1 MLSMVAPF
9 PLGEGRSIVTGWLI
23 GSSLRLG
30 RLVIA
35 VAIAI
40 VGFGLFQLRT
50 APVDAYPEFM
60 PPMVQ
65 IQADALGLSAAEV
78 EQLITVPLEQDLLN
92 GVPWLER
99 ISSESMPGLSQVDLV
114 FEPGTDVLQAR
125 QLVQERLAQ
134 AVALPNVGTR
144 PVMIQPLSSM
154 SRVMMIGLSSKD
166 LSLIDMSVLARW
178 KIRPKLQGITGV
190 ANVAIF
196 GQRDRQLQVQVDPQR
211 LQANGVSLSQ
221 VIDSTGN
228 ALWSSPLTFVE
239 ASTPGTG
246 GFIDTA
252 NQRLGVQHI
261 FPITTPKELASVS
274 IEETGGK
281 RLRLSDVAGVVEDHQ
296 PLIGDAG
303 NDQGPSLMLV
313 IEKFPAA
320 DTLTVSRDIEE
331 AMTALSPGLSG
342 IQIDTTVY
350 RPADYIEAS
359 LRSIGTRGLI
369 ALILVIGIL
378 GLFTYSWRRALISLV
393 AIATSLVAAAL
404 VLSLRGVTFNVI
416 TLAGLV
422 LALGAIVDD
431 AVGEVHAIGRRDAAA
446 TDGRT
451 AVDAVV
457 EAIRSRRRLLTYAT
471 LMMLLV
477 VAPLALQGGV
487 DGAFTRTLVTAYVPA
502 VLVSWLLAVTL
513 TPALSQALLGAD
525 PGKTASPV
533 ARLAERTF
541 DRTMPR
547 LLRKPI
553 WASAAVA
560 VLIVGVVAVMLP
572 TNLDAELPT
581 AQDRSLIVEVETAAG
596 TSLPEANRITA
607 AMSSDVRAV
616 PGVRSVS
623 VLVGR
628 AITSDRAVDVNSAE
642 LWVSVRESAEYTA
655 TIDKVRGALEGYP
668 GVRHKVLTYQ
678 QQRLAAADTDTER
691 PLVVRVFGPD
701 LAVLKAKAEEV
712 RRSLAGIDGVQD
724 PRVELPAEAAVLQIQ
739 VDLAA
744 AQRYGIR
751 PGDVRRASATLLSGL
766 LAGNLYENQEVF
778 DVVVWGTPASR
789 ENLASV
795 GSLPI
800 DTPSGGYVPLRDV
813 ATVRMATSPPVIK
826 HEDVSRY
833 VDVTADVGGRGLG
846 SVQRAAAARVQTLAF
861 PLEHHAEV
869 LDQPGRRSG
878 TAWIPLL
885 ALTALAGLFLLL
897 QASTGT
903 WRIAAML
910 LVLLPLAALGGAL
923 SAALTGGLES
933 VGALIGLLVGLGV
946 MVRNGLLQVDRYLR
960 LTAEGGTDLRT
971 VVIQGTRE
979 RVVPVLFTASV
990 LAAAV
995 LPFAILGNAAGV
1007 EILRPLAAVVLGGL
1021 VTSTVVSLFVLPALY
1036 LRLAADVP
1044 AQPALPEE
1052 QEAPDVAK

>member
-1 MLSMVAPF
+1 MTV
-9 PLGEGRSIVTGWLI
+9 WLI
-23 GSSLRLG
+23 GSSLRLA

-40 VGFGLFQLRT
+40 LGFGLFQLRT

-99 ISSESMPGLSQVDLV
+99 ISSESMPGLAQVDLV
-114 FEPGTDVLQAR
+114 FEPGTDVLKAR

-144 PVMIQPLSSM
+144 PVMVQPLSSM

-178 KIRPKLQGITGV
+178 KIRPKLQGIPGV
-190 ANVAIF
+190 ANVAIW

-246 GFIDTA
+246 GFIDTT

-261 FPITTPKELASVS
+261 FPITTPKQLASVAL
-274 IEETGGK
+274 EETGGK

-296 PLIGDAG
+296 PLIGDARTE
-303 NDQGPSLMLV
+303 QGPSLMLV

-320 DTLTVSRDIEE
+320 DTLTVTRDIEE
-331 AMTALSPGLSG
+331 AMAALSPGLSG
-342 IQIDTTVY
+342 VQVDTHVY

-369 ALILVIGIL
+369 GLILVIGVL
-378 GLFTYSWRRALISLV
+378 GIFTFSWRRALISLV

-404 VLSLRGVTFNVI
+404 VLYLRGVTFNVI

-431 AVGEVHAIGRRDAAA
+431 AVGDVHAIGRRVPQPDG
-446 TDGRT
+446 GRT
-451 AVDAVV
+451 AVDAIV

-471 LMMLLV
+471 LIMLLAV
-477 VAPLALQGGV
+477 VPLALQGGV
-487 DGAFTRTLVTAYVPA
+487 DGAFSRALVTAYVPA
-502 VLVSWLLAVTL
+502 VLVSWLVAVTL
-513 TPALSQALLGAD
+513 TPALSHALLGVA
-525 PGKTASPV
+525 PGERRPSPA
-533 ARLAERTF
+533 ARLVERTF
-541 DRTMPR
+541 DRTIPR
-547 LLRKPI
+547 LLLRPI
-553 WASAAVA
+553 WASATVA
-560 VLIVGVVAVMLP
+560 VLILAVIAVVVPSDRNVFLP
-572 TNLDAELPT
+572 TP
-581 AQDRSLIVEVETAAG
+581 QDRSLIIEVGTVPG
-596 TSLPEANRITA
+596 TSLQEMNRITA
-607 AMSSDVRAV
+607 SISGDVRAV
-616 PGVRSVS
+616 SGVRNVG

-628 AITSDRAVDVNSAE
+628 AITSDHAADVNSGE
-642 LWVSVRESAEYTA
+642 LWVEIAKSADYTA
-655 TIDKVRGALEGYP
+655 TIGAVRGALNGYP

-678 QQRLAAADTDTER
+678 QQRLAAAESRDER

-701 LAVLKAKAEEV
+701 LGVLRTKAEEV
-712 RRSLAGIDGVQD
+712 RRTLEGIKGVKA
-724 PRVELPAEAAVLQIQ
+724 PRVELSDEEPVLQVQ

-751 PGDVRRASATLLSGL
+751 PGDVRRAAATLMSGL

-778 DVVVWGTPASR
+778 DVVVWGTPAAR
-789 ENLASV
+789 QDVASV

-800 DTPSGGYVPLRDV
+800 DTPSGGHVPLRDV
-813 ATVRMATSPPVIK
+813 ATVRVAKYPPAIK

-833 VDVTADVGGRGLG
+833 VDVTAEVSGRGLG
-846 SVQRAAAARVQTLAF
+846 SVRRDTADRVQTLAF

-869 LDQPGRRSG
+869 LDEPGRQHGAGWLS
-878 TAWIPLL
+878 LL
-885 ALTALAGLFLLL
+885 VLTVLIGMFLLL
-897 QASTGT
+897 QASTGS

-910 LVLLPLAALGGAL
+910 LVLLPLAAVGGAL
-923 SAALTGGLES
+923 SAELTAGVVS
-933 VGALIGLLVGLGV
+933 AGALIGLLVGLGV
-946 MVRNGLLQVDRYLR
+946 MVRNGILQVDRYQSLA
-960 LTAEGGTDLRT
+960 AEGGTDLRT
-971 VVIQGTRE
+971 VVVQGTRD
-979 RVVPVLFTASV
+979 RVVPVLLTASV

-995 LPFAILGNAAGV
+995 LPFAILGNSAGV
-1007 EILRPLAAVVLGGL
+1007 EILHPFAVVVLGGL
-1021 VTSTVVSLFVLPALY
+1021 VSSTVISLFVLPASY
-1036 LRLAADVP
+1036 LRLAPAIVHDEPAEPAADH
-1044 AQPALPEE
+1044 EKE
-1052 QEAPDVAK
+1052 QEEVPDVTK